1 MYSSASLGDTE
12 TKCEDVPTVDD
23 EDETEDSEGGRGSLR
38 SVSDHFPLDTQ
49 GSPREDRSSPAEDSM
64 DRMESGQCFIRKRM
78 FRFQCEL
85 YMNAAGKHYVLCTS
99 DPDVNI

>member
-1 MYSSASLGDTE
+1 MLYSASLGDTE

-49 GSPREDRSSPAEDSM
+49 GSLREDRSSPVEDSM
-64 DRMESGQCFIRKRM
+64 DRMEPGPCFYKRM
-78 FRFQCEL
+78 FRFQCER
-85 YMNAAGKHYVLCTS
+85 YMNAAGKNYVLCTF

>member
-1 MYSSASLGDTE
+1 MYSSASLGDTV

-23 EDETEDSEGGRGSLR
+23 EDETEDSEGGRGSLK

-64 DRMESGQCFIRKRM
+64 DRMEPGQCFNENSKWMQLGSIM
-78 FRFQCEL
+78 CCAPLTLILIF
-85 YMNAAGKHYVLCTS
+85 N
-99 DPDVNI
+99 